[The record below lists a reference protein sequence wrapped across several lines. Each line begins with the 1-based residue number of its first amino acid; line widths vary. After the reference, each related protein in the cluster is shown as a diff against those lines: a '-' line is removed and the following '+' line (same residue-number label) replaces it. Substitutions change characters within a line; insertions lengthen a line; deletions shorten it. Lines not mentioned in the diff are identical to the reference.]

1 MSVQLSMF
9 ERAIS
14 EDTAS
19 TTSSP
24 GSADGATPFASQ
36 GGPTTD
42 QSGPDHVPV
51 SRFRSRDS
59 EKAMPTNDICGP
71 LFTASSPSADL
82 QRSLE
87 NRLRQNLDVNG
98 SPEFA
103 LTWKAVDMP
112 AGVPICALRASGRP
126 TSGKGFGGWPT
137 PTAQEPGGTPEQ
149 FLARKRKAVENG
161 SQMGI
166 SLTALSMVALTTG
179 WPTPMA
185 GTPAQNGNNVAG
197 NNDSSRKTVELVR
210 GWATP
215 TSRDHK
221 DTGENL
227 TDSTMRRDGKSR
239 NDLLGRQVELM
250 RGWPTPRTSD
260 VDSGRTLNERGQR
273 ISKSSSLV
281 FGANLADMA
290 KTAGWATPRA
300 TDGNKN
306 VRSKEG
312 AIKEAKRKG
321 ANNDLGTTSA
331 LSLAPT
337 EKPGALNPAFSLWLM
352 GYPTAWARCAARVTP
367 SSRRSPRSS

>member
-98 SPEFA
+98 SPEYV

-112 AGVPICALRASGRP
+112 AGPPICALRASARR

-149 FLARKRKAVENG
+149 FLDRKRKAVENG
-161 SQMGI
+161 SSMGI
-166 SLTALSMVALTTG
+166 SLSALSMVALTTG
-179 WPTPMA
+179 WPTPRAEDSQSSGMRHSR
-185 GTPAQNGNNVAG
+185 GVA
-197 NNDSSRKTVELVR
+197 
-210 GWATP
+210 
-215 TSRDHK
+215 
-221 DTGENL
+221 DTL
-227 TDSTMRRDGKSR
+227 TAVTRLS
-239 NDLLGRQVELM
+239 
-250 RGWPTPRTSD
+250 GWPTPNVPNGGRSISHTEQKGGTYYHEGKKVQ
-260 VDSGRTLNERGQR
+260 VDL
-273 ISKSSSLV
+273 
-281 FGANLADMA
+281 GAVA
-290 KTAGWATPRA
+290 KMTAGWGTPTAQDAKHATLSPSEMNREPANLRNQVHTTGWPTPA
-300 TDGNKN
+300 TRDYRHPNLKSYAQRGGK
-306 VRSKEG
+306 SKGEQLNNMVVHGG
-312 AIKEAKRKG
+312 AS
-321 ANNDLGTTSA
+321 TSPA
-331 LSLAPT
+331 QT

-352 GYPTAWARCAARVTP
+352 GYPTGWVRCAARVTP